1 MCTPRTDHQVVIAGA
16 GFAGI
21 GMAIRLKQSGIHDF
35 VVLEKESDLG
45 GTWRDNTYPGCACDV
60 PSYFYSFSY
69 EQNPKWSRFFA
80 PQDEIWDYLRHCV
93 EKFDIA
99 RHIRYLAEMTGARYT
114 ESAGAWTVEVNGA
127 ESLACRVLITGLG
140 ALHVP
145 RIPALKGLESFGGTA
160 FHSAHWDHAHDL
172 TDGRV
177 AVVGTGASSIQ
188 LIPLIAGQVCHLDVY
203 QRTAP
208 WITPK
213 PDREIGAREQEWYAR
228 FPMLQRA
235 IRNTVYWLLEA
246 RGAGFVVNPKW
257 LRAIELQCRHH
268 IKKQIADPDLRERVT
283 PTFSIG
289 CKRILLSNDYYPTLT
304 RSNVELI
311 NAEIAEVRTGSIV
324 DSAGIEREVD
334 TIIFGTGFEISGS
347 LTRMKI
353 FGRDGRELN
362 QTWDRKG
369 KGAHLGI
376 TVAGFPNLF
385 LLVGPNTGLAHSSMV
400 FMIERQVEYVLQ
412 AMRLAARAGA
422 QAVEVREDVQDG
434 YVERVQSR
442 LRDSVWA
449 SGCQSWYLDE
459 NGRNIAIWPNFTTAY
474 WRRTRRL
481 HPADFEL
488 VRSSATKCDS
498 DAVRPLGRL
507 PGPTHFAMPDRIGA
521 CDQPATMNPSRS

>member
-1 MCTPRTDHQVVIAGA
+1 MQRPRTDHQVVIAGA

-60 PSYFYSFSY
+60 PSYLYSFSY

-80 PQDEIWDYLRHCV
+80 PQDEIWAYLRHCAD
-93 EKFDIA
+93 KYDIA
-99 RHIRYLAEMTGARYT
+99 PHIRYLTEVTAASYAEPA
-114 ESAGAWTVEVNGA
+114 SAWTIEVNGA
-127 ESLACRVLITGLG
+127 EAMTCRVLVTGLG
-140 ALHVP
+140 ALHTP
-145 RIPALKGLESFGGTA
+145 SIPALTGLENFTGTA
-160 FHSAHWDHAHDL
+160 FHSAEWDHEHDL
-172 TDGRV
+172 TGRRV
-177 AVVGTGASSIQ
+177 AVVGTGASSVQ
-188 LIPLIAGQVCHLDVY
+188 FIPRIARQVSHLDVY

-213 PDREIGAREQEWYAR
+213 PDRGIGGREQHWYAR
-228 FPMLQRA
+228 LPLLQRA

-268 IKKQIADPDLRERVT
+268 IKKQIADPELRERVT

-304 RSNVELI
+304 RPNVELI
-311 NAEIAEVRTGSIV
+311 TTGIDEVTTGAIV
-324 DSAGIEREVD
+324 DTAGVEREVD
-334 TIIFGTGFEISGS
+334 AIIFGTGFEISGS

-353 FGRDGRELN
+353 IGRDGRELN
-362 QTWDRKG
+362 QTWEHKG

-412 AMRLAARAGA
+412 AMRLVSRTGV
-422 QAVEVREDVQDG
+422 QAVEVREEVQDE
-434 YVERVQSR
+434 YVGRVQSR

-459 NGRNIAIWPNFTTAY
+459 NGRNIAIWPSFSTAY

-481 HPADFEL
+481 DPADFDL
-488 VRSSATKCDS
+488 VHASA
-498 DAVRPLGRL
+498 ARR
-507 PGPTHFAMPDRIGA
+507 RIRR
-521 CDQPATMNPSRS
+521 T

>member
-1 MCTPRTDHQVVIAGA
+1 MHTLRTDHQVVIAGA

-35 VVLEKESDLG
+35 VVLEKDSDLG

-69 EQNPKWSRFFA
+69 EQNPSWSRFFA
-80 PQDEIWDYLRHCV
+80 PQDEIWDYLRHCADKYGV
-93 EKFDIA
+93 A
-99 RHIRYLAEMTGARYT
+99 PHIRYLNEMTGARY
-114 ESAGAWTVEVNGA
+114 SQPAGTWTVEVNGA
-127 ESLACRVLITGLG
+127 ESLTCRVLISGLG
-140 ALHVP
+140 ALHLP
-145 RIPALKGLESFGGTA
+145 NIPALKGLEDFNGTA
-160 FHSAHWDHAHDL
+160 FHSADWNHAHDL
-172 TDGRV
+172 TGRRV
-177 AVVGTGASSIQ
+177 AVVGTGASSVQ
-188 LIPLIAGQVCHLDVY
+188 FIPQIAGQVSHLDVY

-213 PDREIGAREQEWYAR
+213 PDRGIGPREQRWYAR
-228 FPMLQRA
+228 LPLLQRA
-235 IRNTVYWLLEA
+235 IRHTVYWLLEA
-246 RGAGFVVNPKW
+246 RGAGFVVNPGW
-257 LRAIELQCRHH
+257 LRAIELQCRRHL
-268 IKKQIADPDLRERVT
+268 KRQIADPDLRERVT

-311 NAEIAEVRTGSIV
+311 TAGMTEVKTGSIV
-324 DSAGIEREVD
+324 DTAGVEREVD
-334 TIIFGTGFEISGS
+334 TIILGTGFEVSGS

-353 FGRDGRELN
+353 FGRGGQELN
-362 QTWDRKG
+362 QAWEHKG

-376 TVAGFPNLF
+376 TITGFPNLF

-412 AMRLAARAGA
+412 AMRLAARSGA
-422 QAVEVREDVQDG
+422 QAVEVREDVQDR
-434 YVERVQSR
+434 YVTQVQSR

-481 HPADFEL
+481 DPDDFEL
-488 VRSSATKCDS
+488 VRSAASLS
-498 DAVRPLGRL
+498 
-507 PGPTHFAMPDRIGA
+507 PDNR
-521 CDQPATMNPSRS
+521 T